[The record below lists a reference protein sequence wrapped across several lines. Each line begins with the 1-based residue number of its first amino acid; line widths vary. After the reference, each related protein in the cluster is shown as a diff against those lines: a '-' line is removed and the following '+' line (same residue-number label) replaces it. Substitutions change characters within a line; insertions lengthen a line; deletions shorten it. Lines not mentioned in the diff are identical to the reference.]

1 MADRKVII
9 AGGGIGGLTA
19 ALSLAKRG
27 IRSVV
32 LERAPELGEIGAG
45 IQLGPN
51 AFRVFDELGVGKEAR
66 ATAVYIE
73 RIRLMDAMT
82 AEDIISID
90 LGEQFRKRFN
100 NPYAVVH
107 RGELHGVFVKAC
119 VEHPLVELRTNAE
132 VTGYEQDGAS
142 VRAILSNGEK
152 VEGVALI
159 GADGGKSAI
168 RKQMLNDGAPRVPG
182 HTTFRSVIPIEQMPE
197 DLRWNA
203 VTLWAG
209 DKCHLVHYPLSG
221 YKVMNLVITVHDG
234 ASEVAAGVPIATE
247 EVAKKFVSVH
257 EKAKK
262 IISHGKDW
270 KYWVLSDRDPITN
283 WTQGRVALLGDAAH
297 PTLQYM
303 AQGACMA
310 MEDSLCL
317 GIMIDKHAD
326 VDKALQAYCEYRR
339 MRAGRVVLQ
348 SRALGEH
355 VYHPTKAH
363 RLLRDSILR
372 AKTTEDFCDDL
383 EWIYGDFGIG
393 DTPGPARYA

>member
-1 MADRKVII
+1 MADKKIII

-27 IRSVV
+27 IRSIV

-82 AEDIISID
+82 ADDIVSID
-90 LGEQFRKRFN
+90 LGEKFRARFK

-119 VEHPLVELRTNAE
+119 TDHPLIELRTNAE
-132 VTGYEQDGAS
+132 VTGYAQEGS
-142 VRAILSNGEK
+142 KVSAILASGEK
-152 VEGVALI
+152 VTGDALI

-168 RKQMLNDGAPRVPG
+168 RKQMLNDGPPRIPG

-234 ASEVAAGVPIATE
+234 ATEVAAGVPAPTE
-247 EVAKKFVSVH
+247 EVAKKFASVH

-283 WTQGRVALLGDAAH
+283 WTEGRVALLGDAAH

-317 GIMIDKHAD
+317 GIMIDKHD
-326 VDKALQAYCEYRR
+326 DIEKALKDYCEYRR

-372 AKTTEDFCDDL
+372 AKTADDFCDDL